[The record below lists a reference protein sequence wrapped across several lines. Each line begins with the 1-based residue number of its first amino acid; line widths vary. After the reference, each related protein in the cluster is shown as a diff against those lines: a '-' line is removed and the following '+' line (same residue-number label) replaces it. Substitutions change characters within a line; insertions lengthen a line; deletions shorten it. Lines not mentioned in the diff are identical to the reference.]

1 MSTGFRPLAT
11 LTSHREYYPLL
22 SLDHARAVLNQQ
34 LLVAPLGWPLALAL
48 LAARRPAGLWRDP
61 RFAYLLLA
69 ATTTTIFVSLW
80 NPDLG
85 ARQDWDLL
93 SVSALP
99 TMALAAFLLVSLVPR
114 GDDRRYCGL
123 LLLAVGLYHTGLWV
137 ASNSLLAARVLGH

>member
-1 MSTGFRPLAT
+1 MP
-11 LTSHREYYPLL
+11 E
-22 SLDHARAVLNQQ
+22 ARSPRL
-34 LLVAPLGWPLALAL
+34 
-48 LAARRPAGLWRDP
+48 ARRQAPGIPSRT
-61 RFAYLLLA
+61 RA

-137 ASNSLLAARVLGH
+137 VSNSLLAAVGLGP